1 MRKRFADL
9 SQEDIA
15 YIKLRYKEAHNEE
28 KYKEAIQYELANKF
42 DVVPRTIRSWAKKL
56 GVVNPPTKES
66 NHNAKILV
74 FDIETSPIQAFVWS
88 LWKQNVSTQAII
100 DDWFMLTWSAKWLFE
115 DEIMSDRLTGKE
127 ALEKNDKRIVQSLRD
142 LLDEADIVIAHNGQK
157 FDIKKLNT
165 RILMNDIKQYSPFQM
180 IDTLL
185 HARKQ
190 LAFSSNKLDYLGE
203 QLGVGRKVA
212 HQGFEMWERCYNGED
227 QALIEME
234 EYNRGDVTL
243 LEDVYLKLR
252 SYIKPHPNLGLF
264 INDDTEVC
272 PACGSDDLEF
282 GGTYATSVNTYQAYR
297 CKCCD
302 SQGRSRKSSSIGKSN
317 LIAPIAR

>member
-9 SQEDIA
+9 TQEDIA
-15 YIKLRYKEAHNEE
+15 YITNKYKEAHKEE
-28 KYKEAIQYELANKF
+28 AYKEAIQYELANKYN
-42 DVVPRTIRSWAKKL
+42 VVPRTIRSWAKRLNIVK
-56 GVVNPPTKES
+56 PEPKEAK
-66 NHNAKILV
+66 HNAKILV
-74 FDIETSPIQAFVWS
+74 FDIETSPINAYVWS

-100 DDWFMLTWSAKWLFE
+100 DDWFMLTWSAKWLF
-115 DEIMSDRLTGKE
+115 DDTIMSDRLTGKE
-127 ALEKNDKRIVQSLRD
+127 ALEKNDKRIVQSLRN

-165 RILMNDIKQYSPFQM
+165 RILMNDIKQYSPFQL

-203 QLGVGRKVA
+203 QLGVGRKVQ
-212 HQGFEMWERCYNGED
+212 HSGLDLWIRCYNGED
-227 QALIEME
+227 DALIEME
-234 EYNRGDVTL
+234 EYNKGDVTL

-264 INDDTEVC
+264 ISEDVEVC
-272 PACGSDDLEF
+272 PACGSEELDF
-282 GGTYATSVNTYQAYR
+282 GGTYATTVNTYQAFT

-302 SQGRSRKSSSIGKSN
+302 SQGRSRKASSIGKSN
-317 LIAPIAR
+317 LLAPIAR